1 MVQALFRFLKSP
13 HMLTQGPAFVLQTQR
28 MLSMMR
34 WRREALLTTT
44 CTLW

>member
-1 MVQALFRFLKSP
+1 MVQVLFRFLRSP
-13 HMLTQGPAFVLQTQR
+13 YMLTQGPAFTLQTQTI
-28 MLSMMR
+28 LSMMR